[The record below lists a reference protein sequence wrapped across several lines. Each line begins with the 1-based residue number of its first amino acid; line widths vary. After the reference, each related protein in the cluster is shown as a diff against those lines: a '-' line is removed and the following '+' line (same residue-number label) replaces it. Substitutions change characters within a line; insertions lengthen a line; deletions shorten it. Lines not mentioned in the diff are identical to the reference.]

1 MLNEGSPEQDKDHP
15 IGKKHHKKKHWKTL
29 HKMDKKMIKDYIAHL
44 DESGLSTKTLKS
56 YEDKAAADAK
66 KRIDKPKPSMADFK
80 HHSKRYRGIQKSQSV
95 RMDRAVSGLKK
106 TADDLHKATKDYI
119 SKKQQNE
126 NFMDGKNPQDKGD
139 SKRHGLSGKM
149 STKSLKKARSSS
161 NSSPR
166 KKQLAHWLLNMRK
179 GREKS

>member
-1 MLNEGSPEQDKDHP
+1 
-15 IGKKHHKKKHWKTL
+15 
-29 HKMDKKMIKDYIAHL
+29 MIN
-44 DESGLSTKTLKS
+44 ESGLSDKTLKS
-56 YEDKAAADAK
+56 YENKAAADAK
-66 KRIDKPKPSMADFK
+66 SRIDKKKPSIKDFK
-80 HHSKRYRGIQKSQSV
+80 HFHKRYDGIGKSQSI

-106 TADDLHKATKDYI
+106 TADNLHKATKDYL

-126 NFMDGKNPQDKGD
+126 NFMDGKNPEDKGD